1 MNVHG
6 PQRGVPAAP
15 TAASTGGASTAASTG
30 GAPTGADAAVAGRPM
45 RVVPDE
51 LRIVR
56 TAVPDE
62 LSGIRTAVSRWG
74 RRAGLSA
81 DVLVDLLLAVGE
93 AAANAVDHAY
103 RGGPPG
109 PVEVDLQ
116 LRRRRTGSVV
126 AARICD
132 QGRWR
137 PASAGAVRDRGRGLP
152 MIRALAAHLEV
163 IATGRGTEVCLELA
177 LGD

>member
-6 PQRGVPAAP
+6 PQGDVPPAPPAAATP
-15 TAASTGGASTAASTG
+15 ASATTSTAA
-30 GAPTGADAAVAGRPM
+30 VVRPV

-56 TAVPDE
+56 TAVADE
-62 LSGIRTAVSRWG
+62 LSGIRSAVSRWG

-137 PASAGAVRDRGRGLP
+137 PASAGEVRDRGRGLP

-163 IATGRGTEVCLELA
+163 VATGRGTEVCLELA

>member
-6 PQRGVPAAP
+6 PHGGFPAAP
-15 TAASTGGASTAASTG
+15 AASVS
-30 GAPTGADAAVAGRPM
+30 AVRPA
-45 RVVPDE
+45 RAVPDE

-56 TAVPDE
+56 TALADE
-62 LSGIRTAVSRWG
+62 LSGIRSAVSRWG
-74 RRAGLSA
+74 RRAGLPA

-93 AAANAVDHAY
+93 AAANVVDHAY

-116 LRRRRTGSVV
+116 LRRRRSGTVI
-126 AARICD
+126 AARISD

-152 MIRALAAHLEV
+152 MIRALAARIDV
-163 IATGRGTEVCLELA
+163 VATGRGTEVCLELA
-177 LGD
+177 VPG

>member
-15 TAASTGGASTAASTG
+15 TAAPTAQGA
-30 GAPTGADAAVAGRPM
+30 ADRRPVRAVPE
-45 RVVPDE
+45 E

-56 TAVPDE
+56 TAVADE

-109 PVEVDLQ
+109 PVEVDVQ
-116 LRRRRTGSVV
+116 LRRRRSGSVV
-126 AARICD
+126 AARISD

-137 PASAGAVRDRGRGLP
+137 PATAGAVRDRGRGLP
-152 MIRALAAHLEV
+152 MIRALAAHLDV
-163 IATGRGTEVCLELA
+163 VATGRGTEVCLELA
-177 LGD
+177 LPD

>member
-1 MNVHG
+1 MNAYG

-15 TAASTGGASTAASTG
+15 TAHPTAG
-30 GAPTGADAAVAGRPM
+30 HAAAGRRPG
-45 RVVPDE
+45 RAVPDE

-56 TAVPDE
+56 TAVADE
-62 LSGIRTAVSRWG
+62 LSGIRSAVSRWG
-74 RRAGLSA
+74 RCAGLSA

-109 PVEVDLQ
+109 PVEVDVQ
-116 LRRRRTGSVV
+116 LRRRRSGSVI
-126 AARICD
+126 AARISD

-137 PASAGAVRDRGRGLP
+137 PTSAGVARDRGRGLP
-152 MIRALAAHLEV
+152 MIRALAARLDV
-163 IATGRGTEVCLELA
+163 MATGRGTEVCLELA
-177 LGD
+177 IPD